1 MLGRRVINE
10 SLQGQTIHHLPVNSK
25 DQIYI
30 VSAKSGNRIIRKKV
44 LVY

>member
-10 SLQGQTIHHLPVNSK
+10 SLQGETIHRLFIHSK
-25 DQIYI
+25 NQIYI